1 MQRTILEKLKSRKLW
16 AAIAGLISG
25 LSIIFGVDTSVSSTV
40 SGAVVSVASIITYI
54 ITEGKIDAAGAAAT
68 LQKVQEAVTVLTED
82 EGAGDQKC

>member
-16 AAIAGLISG
+16 AAVAGLISG

-54 ITEGKIDAAGAAAT
+54 ITEGKIDAAGTAAT
-68 LQKVQEAVTVLTED
+68 LQKVQEAVTVLTEN
-82 EGAGDQKC
+82 EGAGAGKC